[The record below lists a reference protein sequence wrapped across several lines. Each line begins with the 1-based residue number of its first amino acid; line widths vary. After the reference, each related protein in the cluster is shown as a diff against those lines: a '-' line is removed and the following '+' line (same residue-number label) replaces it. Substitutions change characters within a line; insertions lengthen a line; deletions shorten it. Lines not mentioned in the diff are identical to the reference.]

1 MHFDVCIF
9 RCLLFRILCFL
20 IQLCSVV
27 LQYLCNLKICTF
39 TRNTNWPGLTKLLK
53 FSDQQSLPYS
63 PRPLRKLDQCISSEE
78 ILPFVGGRRGWG
90 GGGGVIFTPP
100 WQVCVCLLLTGAK
113 KAEWVSSAWFR
124 KGLGLKSRGFN
135 RSDQI
140 SVSFN
145 LTHWQ

>member
-9 RCLLFRILCFL
+9 RCLLFRILYFL

-63 PRPLRKLDQCISSEE
+63 PGPSGNLTSALALKKSFL
-78 ILPFVGGRRGWG
+78 LWVPGGLGR
-90 GGGGVIFTPP
+90 GGGVIFTPP